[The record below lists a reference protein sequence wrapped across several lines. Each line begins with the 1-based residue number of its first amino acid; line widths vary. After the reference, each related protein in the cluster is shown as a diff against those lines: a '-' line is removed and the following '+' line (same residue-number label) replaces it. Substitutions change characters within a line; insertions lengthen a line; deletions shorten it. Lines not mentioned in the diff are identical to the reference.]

1 MNKKLKG
8 FTLIELIVVIAI
20 IGVLIAVIV
29 PSYMSWIAHSK
40 IRKQNNNA
48 RVIFNAAQT
57 IVQEYRFKERK
68 MDAGDRNVGDGEFYF
83 YWDKN
88 TGASTTGS
96 TGAKSGDAD
105 FVNSFANQI
114 NRIYGDKDYT
124 TYKIYVDNYMVQS
137 VVASSDNTN
146 RNKGSYP
153 TKQENA
159 NTSDTVVNFPMDDI
173 VLNP

>member
-57 IVQEYRFKERK
+57 IIQEYRFRERK
-68 MDAGDRNVGDGEFYF
+68 ADVADQNVGNGEFYF

-88 TGASTTGS
+88 SVPSTAGS
-96 TGAKSGDAD
+96 TGAKSADTD
-105 FVNSFANQI
+105 FVDSFAHQI
-114 NRIYGDKDYT
+114 NKIYGDEEYT
-124 TYKIYVDNYMVQS
+124 TYRIYVDNYMVQS

-153 TKQENA
+153 TKQEHA
-159 NTSDTVVNFPMDDI
+159 NTTTVSNFDMTTI

>member
-8 FTLIELIVVIAI
+8 FTLVELIVVLSIIGILIAI
-20 IGVLIAVIV
+20 IV

-57 IVQEYRFKERK
+57 IVQEYRFRERK
-68 MDAGDRNVGDGEFYF
+68 MSAGDKNVGDGEFYF

-88 TGASTTGS
+88 SGASTAGS
-96 TGAKSGDAD
+96 TGAKSAD
-105 FVNSFANQI
+105 TAFVDSFANQI
-114 NRIYGDKDYT
+114 NRIYGDAEYT
-124 TYKIYVDNYMVQS
+124 TYRIYVNNYMVQS
-137 VVASSDNTN
+137 VVSASGNTN

-153 TKQENA
+153 TKQQSA
-159 NTSDTVVNFPMDDI
+159 NTTT
-173 VLNP
+173 VLNFDMTSVVL

>member
-57 IVQEYRFKERK
+57 IVQEYRFRERK
-68 MDAGDRNVGDGEFYF
+68 LPSDKQNIGNGEFYF

-88 TGASTTGS
+88 SGSSTAGS
-96 TGAKSGDAD
+96 TGTLSAESA
-105 FVNSFANQI
+105 FVDSFANQV
-114 NRIYGDKDYT
+114 NRIYGDEENT
-124 TYKIYVDNYMVQS
+124 TYRIYVDNYMVKS
-137 VVASSDNTN
+137 VVVASDNTN

-159 NTSDTVVNFPMDDI
+159 NTTTVINFDMTSI
-173 VLNP
+173 VL

>member
-20 IGVLIAVIV
+20 IGILSAIII
-29 PSYMSWIAHSK
+29 PSYMTWIARSE

-48 RVIFNAAQT
+48 RIIFNAAQT

-68 MDAGDRNVGDGEFYF
+68 MDNADKNIGDGEFYF
-83 YWDKN
+83 YWDEHS
-88 TGASTTGS
+88 GSTAGS
-96 TGAKSGDAD
+96 TGAKSGDND
-105 FVNSFANQI
+105 FIDSFTRQLS
-114 NRIYGDKDYT
+114 RMFGDHSET
-124 TYKIYVDNYMVQS
+124 TYRIYVDNYMVQS
-137 VVASSDNTN
+137 VVASRSNSN

-153 TKQENA
+153 TKQDSA
-159 NTSDTVVNFPMDDI
+159 NTTTVNTFDMTTV